1 MNDKTLDPIHKAVQ
15 DYYGSLAKNEGS
27 CCGPQSATGAPLNV
41 IYPPEMLTDL
51 PTDIANF
58 TAGSGDPVSTAG
70 LKAGEVVL
78 DLGSGGGLDCFLAA
92 RLVGASGRVIGVDMT
107 PAMLERA
114 RANALR
120 LNLPNVE
127 FRQGFLEDLP
137 VEAGSVDVI
146 LSNCVIN
153 LSPEKPRVFK
163 EMFRVLKPGG
173 RIAVSDIVTNRP
185 LTEAARHEQQDWCGC
200 ISGALP
206 IREYQRELE
215 LAGFE
220 DIRIEPDLDAI
231 EKAVAS
237 GQAIRHG
244 DGTLTKDEILTR
256 LQTWESDER
265 NMFVPHRITARKP
278 A

>member
-15 DYYGSLAKNEGS
+15 DYYGSLAQNEGS
-27 CCGPQSATGAPLNV
+27 CCGPQSAAGGALNV
-41 IYPPEMLTDL
+41 IYPPEMLTGF
-51 PTDIANF
+51 PPDIANF
-58 TAGSGDPVSTAG
+58 TAGSGDPVSPAG

-92 RLVGASGRVIGVDMT
+92 RQVGASGRVIGVDMT

-120 LNLPNVE
+120 LNLANVE

-153 LSPEKPRVFK
+153 LSPQKPRVFK

-185 LTEAARHEQQDWCGC
+185 LTEAARREQQDWCGC

-206 IREYQRELE
+206 YREYQRELAQ
-215 LAGFE
+215 AGFE
-220 DIRIEPDLDAI
+220 DIRIVPDLDAI
-231 EKAVAS
+231 EKALAG
-237 GQAIRHG
+237 GQATLRVG
-244 DGTLTKDEILTR
+244 ESLTKDELLAL
-256 LQTWESDER
+256 LQTWETNEK
-265 NMFVPHRITARKP
+265 NMFVPHRIAARKP